1 MSLFNVEMYVVFLKD
16 NKNYHYDIMKFSDWT
31 NEKEAFRLNNPIYK
45 KFPNLF
51 LAYNYVINIT

>member
-1 MSLFNVEMYVVFLKD
+1 MSLFDVEMYVVFLKD
-16 NKNYHYDIMKFSDWT
+16 NKNYHYDIMKFSDWI
-31 NEKEAFRLNNPIYK
+31 NENEAFRLNNPIHK